1 MKRKFYVKV
10 AWLTCILVM
19 TVCFSACGS
28 KDTAMEPEQPSTTDS
43 LLQEK
48 TSDSAIYKSSV
59 YPASSAEEAYLH
71 ILERYKDAIN
81 LPDGDGNKTNYIV
94 DKNYDPS
101 NDRVALC
108 DITGDGIDE
117 LIFIM
122 EEPEEM
128 VWRAVP
134 HVYTFDGEKAF
145 EMKLSNN
152 KMLDRAWE
160 KDNELFAA
168 VAAGGEQSAY
178 YLMMLGDNGKIYI
191 VDCMG
196 SADTDYE
203 LETYNVSEDGMFNLE
218 RTVYNHSCYDD
229 PNIDEY
235 KVNGKTVSA
244 KEGESEFRNMSD
256 HYKSTLLYSGN
267 LTYLSVMDKVT
278 DETTLSMSCDDAMQE
293 LESKFRSE

>member
-1 MKRKFYVKV
+1 MKSNLYVKV
-10 AWLTCILVM
+10 ACLICMLVI
-19 TVCFSACGS
+19 VICFSACDS
-28 KDTAMEPEQPSTTDS
+28 KDTAQESRPQAAPGP

-48 TSDSAIYKSSV
+48 APDSATYESSV
-59 YPASSAEEAYLH
+59 YPASNAEEAYLSV
-71 ILERYKDAIN
+71 LEKYKDAIDLSN
-81 LPDGDGNKTNYIV
+81 GSESTVNCIV
-94 DKNYDPS
+94 DKDNNLS
-101 NDRVALC
+101 NSRVALC

-117 LIFIM
+117 LMFIM
-122 EEPEEM
+122 EEPEKK

-145 EMKLSNN
+145 EMKLVND

-160 KDNELFAA
+160 EEDELFAA
-168 VAAGGEQSAY
+168 VAVGGEQSLW

-203 LETYNVSEDGMFNLE
+203 LETYNVSEDGTFYLE

-229 PNIDEY
+229 PNIDAY